1 MSRILRR
8 PMFRGGRVD
17 SRGTGIA
24 SGLGYEKGG
33 SVNTPKRGLV
43 NEPGGYAGEYR
54 FGETGFGKFLGGI
67 GAARPAFYDLFN
79 TLANKGTQFF
89 TGYNPGLSYNK
100 MLRAERDLKDKMMGK
115 DPLKRTDRM
124 TDNEVDYT
132 DFLFMKPSAE
142 KGWAIPSMEKGPVT
156 GVNLPPGGGR
166 TRLGTGEDYA
176 EIPEEPEEKSLE
188 EIMKK
193 MMGPQKTAKEK
204 VSEFKEIF
212 QDAYGSGVADDAS
225 RMLLSAAGRLLEPEA
240 TVKSAAGKFFA
251 DESKVESKRTKYKD
265 AATTAAIN
273 AYLTGEKD
281 YQSLMNQMTLIDH
294 QLKRKEDF
302 ATSKKTIDNLL
313 SAYASGAK
321 DDRTD
326 PGVMQAAYNDLFKSQ
341 IFEGPVPENKDGTV
355 NEDELIV
362 GKIYYQDHPTDS
374 RNKIIFLV
382 KADGSL
388 KQINTILK

>member
-1 MSRILRR
+1 
-8 PMFRGGRVD
+8 MFRGGRVD
-17 SRGTGIA
+17 SRGTGIT
-24 SGLGYEKGG
+24 SGLGYAKGG

-43 NEPGGYAGEYR
+43 DGPGGYAGEYR
-54 FGETGFGKFLGGI
+54 FGETGFGKVLGGI
-67 GAARPAFYDLFN
+67 GAVRPAFYDLFN

-100 MLRAERDLKDKMMGK
+100 MLRSERDLKDQMMGK

-124 TDNEVDYT
+124 TDDEVDYT
-132 DFLFMKPSAE
+132 NFLFMKPSAK

-156 GVNLPPGGGR
+156 GVDLPPGGGR

-176 EIPEEPEEKSLE
+176 EIPEEPKEKSTE
-188 EIMKK
+188 ELLKELMGKK
-193 MMGPQKTAKEK
+193 KTAKEK
-204 VSEFKEIF
+204 VSEFKEVF
-212 QDAYGSGVADDAS
+212 EDAYGSGVADDAS
-225 RMLLSAAGRLLEPEA
+225 RMLMSFAGKALKPGA
-240 TVKSAAGKFFA
+240 DTKSAFGEFFEE
-251 DESKVESKRTKYKD
+251 ESKVEGKRSKYKD

-273 AYLTGEKD
+273 AFLTGEKD
-281 YQSLMNQMTLIDH
+281 YQTLMNQMTLIDH
-294 QLKRKEDF
+294 QLKKKEDY
-302 ATSKKTIDNLL
+302 AAAKKTIDNLL
-313 SAYASGAK
+313 SAYASSAK

-326 PGVMQAAYNDLFKSQ
+326 PGVMQAAYNDLYQTQ
-341 IFEGPVPENKDGTV
+341 IFEGPLPENK
-355 NEDELIV
+355 DELIV